1 MRNQLKSLG
10 KNEHKTKLKSLIEFY
25 SWMLRE
31 CKIEESGAAHSR
43 LKELKERLRSRTS
56 ILNKR
61 DDIKRIYNYT
71 INEEK
76 SEK

>member
-10 KNEHKTKLKSLIEFY
+10 KHEHKTKLKSIIEFY
-25 SWMLRE
+25 TWMLRE
-31 CKIEESGAAHSR
+31 CKIEENGAAHSR

-61 DDIKRIYNYT
+61 DDIKRIYNWVK
-71 INEEK
+71 NEKKPEK
-76 SEK
+76 